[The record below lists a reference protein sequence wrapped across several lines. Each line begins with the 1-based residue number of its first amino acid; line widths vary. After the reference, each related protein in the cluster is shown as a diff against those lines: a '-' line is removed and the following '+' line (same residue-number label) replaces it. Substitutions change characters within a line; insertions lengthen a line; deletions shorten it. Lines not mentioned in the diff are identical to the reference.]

1 MISFVVASI
10 VGGLLNQKIGY
21 YTALGIFGSS
31 VMSVGAGLL
40 TTWQIDTNQGRLIGY
55 QILFGFGMGLS
66 FQTPNLAVQTVLPKP
81 EVPMGI
87 ALMFFGQLLSA
98 AVFVSV
104 GQNVLA
110 NQLLVRLSGLDGYE
124 DLKRLILSGGVTAVV
139 DAVPLAQKRTVLVA
153 YNEALREVFIIGL
166 AMSCLGV
173 LGTAGMEWK
182 NILKKPETKP
192 PAASEAS
199 APADSKAAEQA

>member
-1 MISFVVASI
+1 
-10 VGGLLNQKIGY
+10 
-21 YTALGIFGSS
+21 
-31 VMSVGAGLL
+31 MSVGAGLL